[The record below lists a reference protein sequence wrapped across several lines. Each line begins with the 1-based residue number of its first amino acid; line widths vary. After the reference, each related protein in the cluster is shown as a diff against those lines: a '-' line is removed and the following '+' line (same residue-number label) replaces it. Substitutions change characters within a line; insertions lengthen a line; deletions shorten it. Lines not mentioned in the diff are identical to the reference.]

1 MIKKQIKRNWGD
13 LIEKIKSNIKFGNQ
27 INQELL
33 YAIDVFCTT
42 LTTDNVVYATRNSSG
57 TIWRAKTIVDCF
69 CDAFNPSFEQ
79 IFPKESSYTYNELF
93 VYPQP
98 IDLSNHISK
107 KEDFLKL
114 STKLLNILDKIEH
127 EIDSN
132 PHLSYDHVD
141 VLQNEGDTLRLIVD
155 ILDSIHTELRAIE
168 LPKWCRFCFRRANNN
183 GKTCDLHLST
193 DDTSYRKA
201 RRIRE
206 RFSKELVNRVNTQM
220 YFRKLLNNEL
230 DLDFSH
236 TVNGYTLHKTDF
248 DNMISVEHWGNVS
261 KVWDAFIEE
270 LKFASKRIKS
280 KPSEFE
286 DWQKFCVHLKKA
298 LENGHENTEHPYWIA
313 QMLLLADL
321 WFEEEDSFVDKRC
334 KPKPIEQPK

>member
-1 MIKKQIKRNWGD
+1 MISNQIKRNWDD
-13 LIEKIKSNIKFGNQ
+13 LIGKIKSDIKFGNP
-27 INQELL
+27 INQKLID
-33 YAIDVFCTT
+33 AIETFCTSIST
-42 LTTDNVVYATRNSSG
+42 QDVVFASKNSSG
-57 TIWRAKTIVDCF
+57 TVWRATPVVKCF
-69 CDAFNPSFEQ
+69 CDAFNPAFEQ
-79 IFPKESSYTYNELF
+79 IFTKESSYTYDELF

-98 IDLSNHISK
+98 IDLSNLISK

-114 STKLLNILDKIEH
+114 STKLLYILDKIEH

-132 PHLSYDHVD
+132 PHLSYDYVD
-141 VLQNEGDTLRLIVD
+141 ALQNEGDTLRLIVD
-155 ILDSIHTELRAIE
+155 ILDSIHTELRAVE
-168 LPKWCRFCFRRANNN
+168 LPKWCRFCFRRANNK
-183 GKTCDLHLST
+183 GKTCDLHVST
-193 DDTSYRKA
+193 EDRAYRKA

-206 RFSKELVNRVNTQM
+206 RFSKEQVNRVNTQM

-286 DWQKFCVHLKKA
+286 DWKKFCEYLKKA
-298 LENGHENTEHPYWIA
+298 LNNEHENNEHPYWIA

-321 WFEEEDSFVDKRC
+321 WFDDEDSFVDKRC